1 MLYLC
6 HEEMGNFKTILI
18 WFCMY
23 IEKKNCLFL
32 DRTFTEKEENYH
44 QEIQNLK
51 IKIQVCLVYTCI
63 NIFIALIVVVKTLSF
78 KLIIKFKKQNL

>member
-1 MLYLC
+1 MMLTSRRVSTILYL
-6 HEEMGNFKTILI
+6 HYKEMGIFKTILN
-18 WFCMY
+18 WFYMW

-51 IKIQVCLVYTCI
+51 IKIQVCLVYILWYFNCSDGGCK
-63 NIFIALIVVVKTLSF
+63 N
-78 KLIIKFKKQNL
+78 IKF